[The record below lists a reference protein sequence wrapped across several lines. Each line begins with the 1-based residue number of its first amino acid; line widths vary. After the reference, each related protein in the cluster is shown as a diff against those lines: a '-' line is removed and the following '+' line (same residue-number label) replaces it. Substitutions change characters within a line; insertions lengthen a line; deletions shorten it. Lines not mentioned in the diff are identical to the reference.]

1 MWNMDEPE
9 EGYRDGNQS
18 DEQQQNLQASLRN
31 GHTFGQ
37 EGETGILRRS
47 ESTSQPTFCEAFC
60 AFRKCHLV
68 IVIIILIFSH
78 GLFFYLGTLVPSNC
92 QEDENKC
99 PLAWIGHQGHC
110 YRFSKEEKNWTESQ
124 NACISLGASLAKITD
139 GEMDIVEN
147 LINKNIF
154 WIGLKREPDQPWKWL
169 DGENST
175 LKVLGNGGDC
185 AFLDDGATASSARCS
200 TEHRYLCKKNYPTRS

>member
-1 MWNMDEPE
+1 MWLISQSPFDPGRLHRPE
-9 EGYRDGNQS
+9 S
-18 DEQQQNLQASLRN
+18 ASQL
-31 GHTFGQ
+31 TF
-37 EGETGILRRS
+37 L
-47 ESTSQPTFCEAFC
+47 EALH
-60 AFRKCHLV
+60 AFREHQLAMIPHWKLVMGIV
-68 IVIIILIFSH
+68 IVILIFSH
-78 GLFFYLGTLVPSNC
+78 DLFFYLGTLVPSNR

-169 DGENST
+169 DGENSM

-200 TEHRYLCKKNYPTRS
+200 TEHRYLCKKNYPARS